1 MKNTITKASWEGKL
15 KTIIG
20 GFCWSQDGGNGGSSF
35 EDVITHIN
43 TAIAQTRA
51 EAIEKCIKIVEGLVH
66 EEPFDDSVSFD
77 GLISWR
83 QKNHE
88 VEAAIKAIKALNPE
102 V

>member
-1 MKNTITKASWEGKL
+1 MKTE
-15 KTIIG
+15 
-20 GFCWSQDGGNGGSSF
+20 SQIDKQEVALVNNAYDKGYA
-35 EDVITHIN
+35 D
-43 TAIAQTRA
+43 
-51 EAIEKCIKIVEGLVH
+51 AIEECIKIVEGLVH